1 MSKPLLY
8 VAELSANH
16 NQSLDRAHKIIDALA
31 EAGASAIK
39 LQTYTPDTM
48 TLPIQREE
56 FVVSETNDL
65 WGGRHLYDLYT
76 EAMTPWE
83 WHRELFSHT
92 RDRGMV
98 PFSSPF
104 DRSAVDF
111 LEDLDCPIYKIAS
124 FEIVDVELIAY
135 AASTRKPLII
145 STGMASLREI
155 AAAVEAA
162 ESAGCSDITLLK
174 TTSSYP
180 ASPRHSNLSTL
191 KTLRQA
197 FGWPVG
203 LSDHTLGIGV
213 AVAAV
218 TLGATVVEKHVT
230 LDRADGG
237 VDSGFSME
245 PEEFSQ
251 LVTECDRA
259 AMALGEVHFG
269 PSEGDI
275 ASLAFRRSLRLRRD
289 VKAGERLSK
298 ENAIAIRPS
307 GGLSI
312 HQFSLFEGMTFRSD
326 QSAGDPVTPEMFK

>member
-1 MSKPLLY
+1 MVASVNY

-16 NQSLDRAHKIIDALA
+16 NNSIERAHSIIDAVA
-31 EAGASAIK
+31 DAGGTSIK
-39 LQTYTPDTM
+39 LQTYKPETM
-48 TLPIQREE
+48 TLKLDRPE
-56 FVVSETNDL
+56 FKVASDNEL
-65 WGGRHLYDLYT
+65 WGGRHLFDLYS

-83 WHRELFSHT
+83 WHGELFDHA
-92 RDRGMV
+92 RDRGLT

-104 DRSAVDF
+104 DSSAVDF
-111 LEDLDCPIYKIAS
+111 LESLGCPIYKIAS
-124 FEIVDVELIAY
+124 FELVDTDLIAY
-135 AASTRKPLII
+135 AASTGKPLII
-145 STGMASLREI
+145 STGMASLVEI
-155 AAAVEAA
+155 SRAVEAA
-162 ESAGCSDITLLK
+162 EASGCSDITLLK
-174 TTSSYP
+174 ATSSYP
-180 ASPRHSNLSTL
+180 ASPLHSNLSTL
-191 KTLRQA
+191 GTLRQA

-218 TLGATVVEKHVT
+218 TLGATVIEKHVT
-230 LDRADGG
+230 IDRADGG

-259 AMALGEVHFG
+259 AVALGKVHFG

-275 ASLAFRRSLRLRRD
+275 PSLAFRRSFRLRRD
-289 VKAGERLSK
+289 VQAGEKLSR
-298 ENAIAIRPS
+298 ENAIAVRPS